1 MTNNNMYNERNYTG
15 RQYSDRARAITARKK
30 AKARKQRILIGTVAV
45 ALVAVIAAGAMVF
58 GAMNAPKVTKTA
70 APTTAISVK
79 AAAPVKA
86 ASVKKTAVQQTAAQK
101 TATQQAAT
109 QQVATQ
115 QVAAQ
120 KTAAQQ
126 TFQSAPAAQPAQPST
141 VAPAPAPTQAPV
153 KDRIDNVNGE
163 RIYIDTKRVAPANS
177 GTPYH
182 FYANGKT
189 SYGFDW
195 TYKADNLNFL
205 LRCDY
210 NFNQQQYDFQ
220 FYGVTPGTSH
230 VTLYYNTDDNVQVP
244 VNLTVTVDSALN
256 VTAA

>member
-1 MTNNNMYNERNYTG
+1 MTNNNMNNYNGRHFNYNRHDER
-15 RQYSDRARAITARKK
+15 DRMLTAMKK
-30 AKARKQRILIGTVAV
+30 SKARSRRFVIGTVAA

-58 GAMNAPKVTKTA
+58 GVMNAPKLTNT

-79 AAAPVKA
+79 AATPALA
-86 ASVKKTAVQQTAAQK
+86 NNKTAATQPATTAAPAQAAQK
-101 TATQQAAT
+101 SE
-109 QQVATQ
+109 
-115 QVAAQ
+115 AQ
-120 KTAAQQ
+120 KA
-126 TFQSAPAAQPAQPST
+126 FQPAPAAPPTQPST
-141 VAPAPAPTQAPV
+141 TAPAPAPTQAPV

-195 TYKADNLNFL
+195 TYKADNANFR

-210 NFNQQQYDFQ
+210 NFNKQQYDFQ

-244 VNLTVTVDSALN
+244 VTMTINVDGNLN
-256 VTAA
+256 VSAA

>member
-1 MTNNNMYNERNYTG
+1 MKR
-15 RQYSDRARAITARKK
+15 S
-30 AKARKQRILIGTVAV
+30 KARSRKFVIGTVAA
-45 ALVAVIAAGAMVF
+45 ALVAVIASGAMVF
-58 GAMNAPKVTKTA
+58 GVMSAPKVTKTA

-86 ASVKKTAVQQTAAQK
+86 ASAKKTAVQQT
-101 TATQQAAT
+101 
-109 QQVATQ
+109 ATQ

-195 TYKADNLNFL
+195 TYKADNINFL

-244 VNLTVTVDSALN
+244 VNLTVTVDDALN

>member
-1 MTNNNMYNERNYTG
+1 MTNMNNYTG
-15 RQYSDRARAITARKK
+15 RHFQNNRHDERERILTAMKRS
-30 AKARKQRILIGTVAV
+30 KARSRKFVIGTVAA
-45 ALVAVIAAGAMVF
+45 ALVAVIASGAMVF
-58 GAMNAPKVTKTA
+58 GVMSAPKVTKTA

-86 ASVKKTAVQQTAAQK
+86 ASAKKTAVQQT
-101 TATQQAAT
+101 
-109 QQVATQ
+109 ATQ

-195 TYKADNLNFL
+195 TYKADNINFL

-244 VNLTVTVDSALN
+244 VNLTVTVDDALN

>member
-1 MTNNNMYNERNYTG
+1 MANNNMYNERNYTG
-15 RQYSDRARAITARKK
+15 RHYSDRARAITARKK

-70 APTTAISVK
+70 SPTTAISVK

-86 ASVKKTAVQQTAAQK
+86 ASAKKTTPQPATTVAPKQTAQP
-101 TATQQAAT
+101 
-109 QQVATQ
+109 
-115 QVAAQ
+115 
-120 KTAAQQ
+120 AAQQ
-126 TFQSAPAAQPAQPST
+126 TVQSVPAAQVTQQSTPAPAQ
-141 VAPAPAPTQAPV
+141 APAPTQAPTQAPV

-177 GTPYH
+177 GTPAHY
-182 FYANGKT
+182 YAYGKT

-195 TYKADNLNFL
+195 TYKADNINFL

-220 FYGVTPGTSH
+220 FYGVTPGTGH

-244 VNLTVTVDSALN
+244 VNLTVTVDDALN

>member
-1 MTNNNMYNERNYTG
+1 MTNMNNYTG
-15 RQYSDRARAITARKK
+15 RHFQNNRHDERERILTAMKRS
-30 AKARKQRILIGTVAV
+30 KARSRKFVIGTVAA
-45 ALVAVIAAGAMVF
+45 ALVAVIASGAMVF

-86 ASVKKTAVQQTAAQK
+86 ASAKKTAVQQTAAQK
-101 TATQQAAT
+101 TATQQA
-109 QQVATQ
+109 
-115 QVAAQ
+115 AAQ

-244 VNLTVTVDSALN
+244 VNLTVTVDDALN

>member
-1 MTNNNMYNERNYTG
+1 MTNMNNYTG
-15 RQYSDRARAITARKK
+15 RHFQNNRHDERERILTAMKRS
-30 AKARKQRILIGTVAV
+30 KARSRKFIIGTVAA
-45 ALVAVIAAGAMVF
+45 ALVAVIASGAMVF
-58 GAMNAPKVTKTA
+58 GVMSAPKLTKTA
-70 APTTAISVK
+70 APTTAIS
-79 AAAPVKA
+79 VKA

>member
-1 MTNNNMYNERNYTG
+1 MTNMHNDTG
-15 RQYSDRARAITARKK
+15 RHFQNNRHDERERILTAMKRS
-30 AKARKQRILIGTVAV
+30 KARSRKFVIGTVAA
-45 ALVAVIAAGAMVF
+45 ALVAVIASGAMVF
-58 GAMNAPKVTKTA
+58 GVMSAPKLNKTA

-86 ASVKKTAVQQTAAQK
+86 ASPKKTAVQQTAAQK
-101 TATQQAAT
+101 TAT

-126 TFQSAPAAQPAQPST
+126 TFQSAPAAQPAQPNT

-244 VNLTVTVDSALN
+244 VNLTVTVDDALN

>member
-1 MTNNNMYNERNYTG
+1 MTNNNMNNYNGRHFNYNRHDERE
-15 RQYSDRARAITARKK
+15 RILTAMKRS
-30 AKARKQRILIGTVAV
+30 KARSRKFVIGTVAA
-45 ALVAVIAAGAMVF
+45 ALVAVIASGAMVF
-58 GAMNAPKVTKTA
+58 GVMSAPKLTKTA

-86 ASVKKTAVQQTAAQK
+86 ASAKKTAVQQTA
-101 TATQQAAT
+101 TQQA
-109 QQVATQ
+109 ATQ

-177 GTPYH
+177 GTPAHY
-182 FYANGKT
+182 YAYGKT